1 MTKADEPFDPVL
13 LSQARLGV
21 VAVLMTRREA
31 AFTDLKA
38 LLGVTQG
45 NLGTHLARLEAAGY
59 VAVDKRFVQRK
70 PRTTYRLT
78 AAGPGR
84 LPRARGPP
92 GATASQAR
100 NAGKRNPRPD

>member
-78 AAGPGR
+78 AAGRHAFLAHVAR
-84 LPRARGPP
+84 LERI
-92 GATASQAR
+92 ASQAR